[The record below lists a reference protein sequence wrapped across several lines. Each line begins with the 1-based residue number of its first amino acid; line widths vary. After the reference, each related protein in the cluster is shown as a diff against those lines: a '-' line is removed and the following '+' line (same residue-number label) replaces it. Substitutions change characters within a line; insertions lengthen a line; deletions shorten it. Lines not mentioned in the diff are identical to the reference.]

1 MRVVWSNG
9 SEDSVAELA
18 RALLD
23 ALDGGPAVLPLD
35 PRNPVAGD
43 VRDAMRPDE
52 PVEPGT
58 AVIIP
63 TSGST
68 GRPKGTLLSTQALLA
83 SARATHARLGGPGR
97 WLLATPPVYIGG
109 LQVLVRS
116 HLAGTTPVVLDT
128 SQGFR
133 PEAFEEAAR
142 EVFSSPGPHY
152 TALVPT
158 QLARLLD
165 AGGAGAEG
173 FDAIVLGGAALP
185 DELRRR
191 AERAG
196 VSVVPSYGMSET
208 ASGCV
213 YDGVPL
219 DGVAVRLGDKDRIE
233 VSGAVLA
240 HGYRLDPEQTAT
252 SFVDGWFRTNDIGRL
267 SADGRLTVLGR
278 IDDMINT
285 GGVKVPARHVDDAL
299 TRQDGVAA
307 ACVVGLPDPEWGQL
321 VAAVVVPASS
331 AHPPSVDRL
340 RDAVKADLGPA
351 AAPKLIRTLDELP
364 LIGPGKVDRSAVRRL
379 LHDHVDHHDGDAEK

>member
-1 MRVVWSNG
+1 
-9 SEDSVAELA
+9 
-18 RALLD
+18 
-23 ALDGGPAVLPLD
+23 
-35 PRNPVAGD
+35 
-43 VRDAMRPDE
+43 
-52 PVEPGT
+52 
-58 AVIIP
+58 
-63 TSGST
+63 
-68 GRPKGTLLSTQALLA
+68 

-285 GGVKVPARHVDDAL
+285 
-299 TRQDGVAA
+299 
-307 ACVVGLPDPEWGQL
+307 
-321 VAAVVVPASS
+321 
-331 AHPPSVDRL
+331 
-340 RDAVKADLGPA
+340 
-351 AAPKLIRTLDELP
+351 
-364 LIGPGKVDRSAVRRL
+364 
-379 LHDHVDHHDGDAEK
+379 